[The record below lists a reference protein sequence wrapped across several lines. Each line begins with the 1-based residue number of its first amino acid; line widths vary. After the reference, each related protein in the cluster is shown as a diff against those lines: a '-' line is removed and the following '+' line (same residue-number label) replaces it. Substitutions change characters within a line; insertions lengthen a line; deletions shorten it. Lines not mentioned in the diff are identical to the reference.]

1 MAADADPLHLAQ
13 HERLLG
19 GLAASIREKGLD
31 ETQVSDIVRHARA
44 SRRTFYKHFA
54 DKDACFE
61 ELKGMIAD
69 AIVEQVDRA
78 VDREAPVAVQCDQAI
93 DAYVNLLMGDVE
105 LTRTLSSPALAN
117 RVLFAQREGY
127 ERIAELMVSVINGDP
142 GRDLGIAPISTERAY
157 ILVAGI
163 HQGILRAV
171 AREEELDFVAAEA
184 KSVIKMAL
192 AASAEPAAG

>member
-1 MAADADPLHLAQ
+1 MTPEVDPLHEAQ
-13 HERLLG
+13 HERLLA

-61 ELKGMIAD
+61 ELKQMIAD
-69 AIVEQVDRA
+69 AIVERVEQA

-93 DAYVNLLMGDVE
+93 DAYVDLLRGDLE
-105 LTRTLSSPALAN
+105 LTRTLNSPALAN
-117 RVLFAQREGY
+117 RVMFAQREGY
-127 ERIAELMVSVINGDP
+127 ERIAALMVEMINGDP
-142 GRDLGIAPISTERAY
+142 GRDLEIAPISIERAY
-157 ILVAGI
+157 ILVSGI

-171 AREEELDFVAAEA
+171 ARDEDLDLVAAEA

-192 AASAEPAAG
+192 AVGAERAAG

>member
-1 MAADADPLHLAQ
+1 MTPEVDPLHEAQ
-13 HERLLG
+13 HERLLA

-61 ELKGMIAD
+61 ELKQMIAD
-69 AIVEQVDRA
+69 AIVDQVDRA

-93 DAYVNLLMGDVE
+93 DAYVDLLRGDLE
-105 LTRTLSSPALAN
+105 LTRTLNSPALAN
-117 RVLFAQREGY
+117 RVMFAQREGY
-127 ERIAELMVSVINGDP
+127 ERIAALMVEMINGDP
-142 GRDLGIAPISTERAY
+142 GRDLEIAPISIERAY
-157 ILVAGI
+157 ILVSGI

-171 AREEELDFVAAEA
+171 ARDEDLDLVAAEA

-192 AASAEPAAG
+192 AVGAERAAG

>member
-1 MAADADPLHLAQ
+1 MAPDADPLYTAQ

-31 ETQVSDIVRHARA
+31 ATQVSDIVRHARA

-61 ELKGMIAD
+61 ELKQMIAD
-69 AIVEQVDRA
+69 AIVDHVDRA

-93 DAYVNLLMGDVE
+93 DAYVNLLMGDIE

-142 GRDLGIAPISTERAY
+142 GRDLEIAPISAERAY

-171 AREEELDFVAAEA
+171 ARGEELDFVAAEA

-192 AASAEPAAG
+192 AVRTQPAGG